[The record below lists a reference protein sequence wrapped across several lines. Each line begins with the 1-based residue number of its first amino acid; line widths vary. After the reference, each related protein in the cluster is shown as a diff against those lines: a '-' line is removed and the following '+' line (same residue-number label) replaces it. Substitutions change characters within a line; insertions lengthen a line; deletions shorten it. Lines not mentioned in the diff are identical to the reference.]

1 MTRKDYQ
8 LLVDTLNE
16 MNRDINHNNMI
27 SESEKIIK
35 KNTIDEL
42 AILLTNNLIYFYD
55 NFNAEI
61 FQKEYL
67 SNY

>member
-27 SESEKIIK
+27 SENEKTIK

-42 AILLTNNLIYFYD
+42 AILLTNNLIYFYE

>member
-1 MTRKDYQ
+1 MTKKDYQ

-42 AILLTNNLIYFYD
+42 AILLTNNLIYFYE

-61 FQKEYL
+61 FQKEYI

>member
-1 MTRKDYQ
+1 MTKKDYQ

-27 SESEKIIK
+27 SENEKIIK

-42 AILLTNNLIYFYD
+42 AILLTNNLIYFYE

-61 FQKEYL
+61 FQKEYI

>member
-1 MTRKDYQ
+1 MTRKDYRV
-8 LLVDTLNE
+8 LVDTLNE
-16 MNRDINHNNMI
+16 MNREINHNNMI

-42 AILLTNNLIYFYD
+42 ARLLTNNLIYFYD

>member
-1 MTRKDYQ
+1 MTRKDYR

-16 MNRDINHNNMI
+16 MNREIQHNNMI
-27 SESEKIIK
+27 SENEKIIK

-42 AILLTNNLIYFYD
+42 AILLTNNLIYFYE

-61 FQKEYL
+61 FQKEYI